1 MVIYRKINWILSA
14 LIVATVILSSCDTT
28 RLVPNDEYLLQKNK
42 LKIIGK
48 SDIKTD
54 DIEPYLQQHP
64 NTKTAVFFPFH
75 LMVYNLSHSGEKTK
89 LKKLLGIYKMGE
101 IIGEEPV
108 IFSKKRT
115 KKTVKEI
122 KTFLNN
128 KGYFNSAVDYT
139 IVPHGK
145 KTKVNYQVYLNRPYN
160 FSKVSYHIEDR
171 LMRKII
177 VADSLNSLIQKGKQY
192 DVDLLDKE
200 RDRIVTL
207 LRNNGYYYFNKDFIS
222 FMADSNNY
230 EIKLELF
237 VGIRDKKNVVLFNKV
252 RQRYRI
258 NKIYYYMDFNPKQ
271 VLNNSAGY
279 YQNFDTTS
287 FRKNIYFL
295 FHKDWFISPKVLQK
309 GNYQL
314 PDSLYNFSLVASTYD
329 YLWKLGTYR
338 LINIRFEE
346 DTTRKQ
352 FLNCFVELT
361 PMKKYTVSTELEGTN
376 TSGNLGVSASLN
388 AVDRSLL
395 YGAEIFNINMHGG
408 IQRQTVFKTAGTDE
422 SIIEYLPFNTIEAG
436 LDMGLKIPKL
446 WFPLNAEKFIRK
458 HHPHTVLKASGN
470 YQKRPEYENQII
482 VGSFGYQWQAGKHIL
497 NIFNP
502 LEINSVYVR
511 NIDEAFSEKINGT
524 YLQNSF
530 SNHMITATNYTFLY
544 NTQNINKIENAYFLR
559 IKLESSGNILYNI
572 EKNVDAPQTDG
583 HYTLFN
589 LPYSNYLKA
598 DLDFRF
604 YNELN
609 KKNSLVYRL
618 FGGMAV
624 PYGNLN
630 IIPFEKRY
638 YGGGANGIRAWQIR
652 SLGPGSYYDSTMNY
666 PNQSGDMQLEAN
678 AEYRFHLFWMLNGA
692 FFVDAGNIWSVSKD
706 DDREGSKFYI
716 NEFYK
721 QIAIGSG
728 VGLRFD
734 FTVFVF
740 RLDLGLKLRDPKEP
754 EGLRWIPG
762 NRKFTG
768 TDFTLNLGIGYPF

>member
-1 MVIYRKINWILSA
+1 MIISKKIKWFLLISILVSIIFSGCNVTK
-14 LIVATVILSSCDTT
+14 LI
-28 RLVPNDEYLLQKNK
+28 PEGEYLLQKNQ

-48 SDIKTD
+48 SDIKTE

-64 NTKTAVFFPFH
+64 NTKTALFFPFH
-75 LMVYNLSHSGEKTK
+75 ITVYNLSHSGKKTK
-89 LKKLLGIYKMGE
+89 LKKLLGIYKIGE

-108 IFSKKRT
+108 LFSAKKT
-115 KKTVKEI
+115 KKTIKET

-128 KGYFNSAVDYT
+128 KGYFNAVIDSN
-139 IVPHGK
+139 IMPHNK
-145 KTKVNYQVYLNRPYN
+145 KVKVNYLIYLNQPYT
-160 FSKVSYHIEDR
+160 FSKVSYHIEDS
-171 LMRKII
+171 KIRRI
-177 VADSLNSLIQKGKQY
+177 IIADTTNSMIKSGKQY
-192 DVDLLDKE
+192 DVDLLDDE
-200 RDRIVTL
+200 RDRIVIL
-207 LRNNGYYYFNKDFIS
+207 LRNNGYYYFNKDFVS
-222 FMADSNNY
+222 FLADSSNHQ
-230 EIKLELF
+230 IKLELF
-237 VGIRDKKNVVLFNKV
+237 VGVRDNKNVALFNKV

-258 NKIYYYMDFNPKQ
+258 NKIFYYMDFNPKQ
-271 VLNNSAGY
+271 VLNNPDNY
-279 YQNFDTTS
+279 YQNFDTIS
-287 FRKNIYFL
+287 FQKNVFFL
-295 FHKDWFISPKVLQK
+295 FHNDWVVSPKVLHK
-309 GNYQL
+309 GNYQA
-314 PDSLYNFSLVASTYD
+314 PDSLYNFSLVAETYN

-338 LINIRFEE
+338 LINIRFEK
-346 DTTRKQ
+346 DSIHKQ
-352 FLNCFVELT
+352 SLNCFVELT

-376 TSGNLGVSASLN
+376 TSGNLGISASMN

-408 IQRQTVFKTAGTDE
+408 IQRQTVFKTADEDE
-422 SIIEYLPFNTIEAG
+422 SIIEYLPFNTIEMG
-436 LDMGLKIPKL
+436 LDIGLKIPKFWL
-446 WFPLNAEKFIRK
+446 PLNAKNFIRK
-458 HHPHTVLKASGN
+458 YHPHTMLKASGN

-482 VGSFGYQWQAGKHIL
+482 TGSFGYLWNTGKHIL

-502 LEINSVYVR
+502 VEINSVYVR
-511 NIDEAFSEKINGT
+511 NIDDAFSEKINGT

-544 NTQNINKIENAYFLR
+544 NTQNINKIENAFFLR
-559 IKLESSGNILYNI
+559 LKLESSGNILYNI
-572 EKNVDAPQTDG
+572 GKNANAPQTDG
-583 HYTLFN
+583 YYTLFN

-609 KKNSLVYRL
+609 KKNSLVYRV

-630 IIPFEKRY
+630 VIPFEKRY
-638 YGGGANGIRAWQIR
+638 YGGGANSIRAWQIR

-666 PNQSGDMQLEAN
+666 PNQSGDMQLEVN

-692 FFVDAGNIWSVSKD
+692 FFIDAGNIWSVSKD
-706 DDREGSKFYI
+706 DDRDGSKFYI

-721 QIAIGSG
+721 QLAIGSG

-740 RLDLGLKLRDPKEP
+740 RLDMGVKLRDPKEQ
-754 EGLRWIPG
+754 EGMQWIPG
-762 NRKFTG
+762 TRKFVG

>member
-1 MVIYRKINWILSA
+1 MIIRKKIKWYLFALVLVNWAFSGCN
-14 LIVATVILSSCDTT
+14 ST
-28 RLVPNDEYLLQKNK
+28 RLVPEGKYLLQKNR

-48 SDIKTD
+48 SDIKTE
-54 DIEPYLQQHP
+54 DIEPYIQQHP
-64 NTKTAVFFPFH
+64 NTKTALIFPFH
-75 LMVYNLSHSGEKTK
+75 ITVYNLSHSGKETK
-89 LKKLLGIYKMGE
+89 LKKLFGIYKMGE

-108 IFSKKRT
+108 IFSKAKT
-115 KKTVKEI
+115 KKTINET

-128 KGYFNSAVDYT
+128 KGYFNATIDYS
-139 IVPHGK
+139 VVSHAK
-145 KTKVNYQVYLNRPYN
+145 KAKVSYLIYLNRPYI
-160 FSKVSYHIEDR
+160 FSRVSYHIEDGQ
-171 LMRKII
+171 MRKII
-177 VADSLNSLIQKGKQY
+177 VADSTNSLIKSGKQY
-192 DVDLLDKE
+192 DVDLLDNE
-200 RDRIVTL
+200 RDRIVNL
-207 LRNNGYYYFNKDFIS
+207 LRNNGYYYFNKDFVS
-222 FMADSNNY
+222 FLADSNNY
-230 EIKLELF
+230 QIKLELF
-237 VGIRDKKNVVLFNKV
+237 VGVHDKKNAELFRKV
-252 RQRYRI
+252 RRRYRVG
-258 NKIYYYMDFNPKQ
+258 KIFYYMDFNPKQ
-271 VLNNSAGY
+271 VLNNPDDY
-279 YQNFDTTS
+279 YRNFDTVS
-287 FRKNIYFL
+287 YRKSIYFL
-295 FHKDWFISPKVLQK
+295 FHNDWFISPKVLQK
-309 GNYQL
+309 GNYQF
-314 PDSLYNFSLVASTYD
+314 PDSLYNFNLVSATYD

-346 DTTRKQ
+346 DSTRKQ
-352 FLNCFVELT
+352 YLNCFVELT

-376 TSGNLGVSASLN
+376 TSGNLGVTASLN

-395 YGAEIFNINMHGG
+395 YGAEIFNVNMHGG
-408 IQRQTVFKTAGTDE
+408 IQRQTVFKTAETDE
-422 SIIEYLPFNTIEAG
+422 GIIEYLPFNTVEMG
-436 LDMGLKIPKL
+436 LDAGLKIPKFWL
-446 WFPLNAEKFIRK
+446 PLNAERFIRK

-482 VGSFGYQWQAGKHIL
+482 VGSFGYMWNAGKHIL

-502 LEINSVYVR
+502 MEINSVYVR

-544 NTQNINKIENAYFLR
+544 NTQNINKIENAFLLR
-559 IKLESSGNILYNI
+559 IKLESSGNVLYNI
-572 EKNVDAPQTDG
+572 EKKSNAPQTDG

-609 KKNSLVYRL
+609 KKNSLVYRV
-618 FGGMAV
+618 FGGLAV

-630 IIPFEKRY
+630 VIPFEKRY

-721 QIAIGSG
+721 QLALGTG
-728 VGLRFD
+728 AGLRFD

-740 RLDLGLKLRDPKEP
+740 RLDLGIKLLDPKLP
-754 EGLRWIPG
+754 EGTHWILG
-762 NRKFTG
+762 NRKFQSS
-768 TDFTLNLGIGYPF
+768 DFTLNLGIGYPF

>member
-1 MVIYRKINWILSA
+1 IF
-14 LIVATVILSSCDTT
+14 SSCNTT
-28 RLVPNDEYLLQKNK
+28 RLVPEEEHLLQKNQ

-54 DIEPYLQQHP
+54 DLEPYLQQHP
-64 NTKTAVFFPFH
+64 NTKTAVIFPFH
-75 LMVYNLSHSGEKTK
+75 VTVYNLSHSGEKTK
-89 LKKLLGIYKMGE
+89 IKKLLGIYKIGE

-108 IFSKKRT
+108 IFSEKKT
-115 KKTVKEI
+115 NKTVKEI

-128 KGYFNSAVDYT
+128 KGYFNAAVDYT
-139 IVPHGK
+139 IIPHGK
-145 KTKVNYQVYLNRPYN
+145 KTKVNYQIYLNRPYN

-177 VADSLNSLIQKGKQY
+177 VTDSLNSLIQSGKQY

-200 RDRIVTL
+200 RDRIVMR
-207 LRNNGYYYFNKDFIS
+207 LRNNGYYYFNKDFVS
-222 FMADSNNY
+222 FMADSSNY
-230 EIKLELF
+230 QIKLELF
-237 VGIRDKKNVVLFNKV
+237 VGVRDKKNAELFNKV

-271 VLNNSAGY
+271 VLNNLVGY
-279 YQNFDTTS
+279 YQNFDTVS
-287 FRKNIYFL
+287 YRENIYFL

-314 PDSLYNFSLVASTYD
+314 PDSLYDFSLVASTYD
-329 YLWKLGTYR
+329 YLWKLATYR

-346 DTTRKQ
+346 DTTHKQ

-361 PMKKYTVSTELEGTN
+361 PMKKYTISTELEGTN

-395 YGAEIFNINMHGG
+395 YGAEIFNVNMHGG
-408 IQRQTVFKTAGTDE
+408 IQRQTVFKTAETDE

-436 LDMGLKIPKL
+436 LDLGLKIPKFWL
-446 WFPLNAEKFIRK
+446 PFNAEKFIRK

-482 VGSFGYQWQAGKHIL
+482 VGSFGYQWKAGKHIL

-502 LEINSVYVR
+502 LEVNSVYVR

-544 NTQNINKIENAYFLR
+544 NTQNVNKIENAYFLR
-559 IKLESSGNILYNI
+559 MKLESSGNVLYNI
-572 EKNVDAPQTDG
+572 EKNADAPQTDG
-583 HYTLFN
+583 YYTLFN

-678 AEYRFHLFWMLNGA
+678 AEYRFHMFWMLNGA

-706 DDREGSKFYI
+706 DDRDGSKFYI

-721 QIAIGSG
+721 QIALGAG
-728 VGLRFD
+728 AGLRFD

-762 NRKFTG
+762 NRKFIG